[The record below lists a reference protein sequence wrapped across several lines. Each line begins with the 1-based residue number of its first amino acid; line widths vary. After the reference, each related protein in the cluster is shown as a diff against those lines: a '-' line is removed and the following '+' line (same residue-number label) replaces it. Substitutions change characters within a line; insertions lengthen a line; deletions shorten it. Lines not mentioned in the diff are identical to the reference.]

1 MSNTRKTKKIK
12 PIDVRIRQMSVRR
25 KNQKLNLK
33 VEQANALQRAR
44 HARQKMSELQ
54 QRVVSG
60 EISPTEII
68 HIHDDEGTVEGCPGC
83 FTDVQEV
90 IFVDPDAYIDP
101 DDGYRPETQ
110 VITETTSGNH

>member
-1 MSNTRKTKKIK
+1 
-12 PIDVRIRQMSVRR
+12 MSVRR

-44 HARQKMSELQ
+44 HARQFADQKMSELQ